1 MQIAG
6 YISTPLQART
16 VSGVDFHQF
25 RLAVLSGKGEAR
37 RTTWFTVRAQLT
49 ELDADLLDKGLRV
62 EVVGILVLHPYVNR
76 QGEPAVEAIID
87 TRHVV
92 PAPVN
97 PNALAAPVA
106 QPGTHSVAGSPTAQQ
121 VQPSARAV
129 VAPTPAPAPVS
140 TPVPM
145 STPKPAA
152 PDTSVL
158 LRASVPVP
166 PAKVPASVGA
176 FEDDSLPF

>member
-16 VSGVDFHQF
+16 VSGVAFHQF

-49 ELDADLLDKGLRV
+49 ELDVDLLDKGLRV
-62 EVVGILVLHPYVNR
+62 EVTGILVLHPYVNR
-76 QGEPAVEAIID
+76 QGQPAVEAIID
-87 TRHVV
+87 TRQVV

-97 PNALAAPVA
+97 PNALAAPEQQKTDVTSAGPAITAA
-106 QPGTHSVAGSPTAQQ
+106 QPLSSPVSDNPGQSVL
-121 VQPSARAV
+121 V
-129 VAPTPAPAPVS
+129 PAPAPS
-140 TPVPM
+140 P
-145 STPKPAA
+145 TPKPAV
-152 PDTSVL
+152 PDTSTL

-166 PAKVPASVGA
+166 PARVPASVGA

>member
-62 EVVGILVLHPYVNR
+62 EVVGILILHPYVNR

-97 PNALAAPVA
+97 PNALAAPVPQSGT
-106 QPGTHSVAGSPTAQQ
+106 QPDAVSPS
-121 VQPSARAV
+121 VQPVQLSSKAV
-129 VAPTPAPAPVS
+129 IAPNPVPAPVS
-140 TPVPM
+140 TLVPAPA
-145 STPKPAA
+145 PKPTA

-166 PAKVPASVGA
+166 PARVPASVGA